1 MKVLVLFTS
10 HHGLHCT
17 SQKER
22 NILLC
27 SKVLYLYL
35 TIFYIISFTI
45 VLYVNI
51 TVFILYF
58 IPFTILDM
66 YCKNT
71 NTLILPRCSYF
82 HYCCCYYRYFIIIM
96 SSGFRGVSRPTKDSK
111 YFMYE
116 KCVCWWTRF
125 GCDSQWIL
133 IFLLTFCK
141 TFSLGIFNRIGD
153 DKTNLDY

>member
-1 MKVLVLFTS
+1 MLKVLVLFTPY
-10 HHGLHCT
+10 GLHCA

-35 TIFYIISFTI
+35 TIFYIVSSTI
-45 VLYVNI
+45 VLYANI

-71 NTLILPRCSYF
+71 NTLIFPRCSYF

-96 SSGFRGVSRPTKDSK
+96 SSGFRGVSWPTKDLRTANIL
-111 YFMYE
+111 
-116 KCVCWWTRF
+116 CTRSVSA
-125 GCDSQWIL
+125 GEP
-133 IFLLTFCK
+133 
-141 TFSLGIFNRIGD
+141 G
-153 DKTNLDY
+153 LDAIANEY